1 MHLGHHDNQVIM
13 GTDEFYAAKDQVDD
27 RKMVNIS
34 IDDLND
40 ELPSD
45 GEAIGGLNSMQ
56 QKHGEKSRWIEVRRN
71 DKDMQEETPLLQFA
85 DQEANPP
92 KQSLSGSHKERDR
105 QVNEKRKKY
114 MQQYQMK
121 SEVLDKSI

>member
-1 MHLGHHDNQVIM
+1 MLL

-45 GEAIGGLNSMQ
+45 AEAVDVQNSVRFKKTE
-56 QKHGEKSRWIEVRRN
+56 QKSHWIEVKCS
-71 DKDMQEETPLLQFA
+71 D
-85 DQEANPP
+85 
-92 KQSLSGSHKERDR
+92 
-105 QVNEKRKKY
+105 
-114 MQQYQMK
+114 
-121 SEVLDKSI
+121 